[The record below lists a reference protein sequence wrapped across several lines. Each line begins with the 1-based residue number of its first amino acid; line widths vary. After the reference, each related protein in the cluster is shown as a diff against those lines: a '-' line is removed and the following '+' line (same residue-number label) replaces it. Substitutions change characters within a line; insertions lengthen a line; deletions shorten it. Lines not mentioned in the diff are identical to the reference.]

1 LNTLFLIRDILGNI
15 ALALLALV
23 IVYTICQT
31 IKALILGYDLY
42 KWRLIGADKQKM
54 KEMGR
59 YKVATGKIY
68 IFYKCFKDCFEY
80 NASITYSKGNKIWS
94 GYGTGL

>member
-23 IVYTICQT
+23 IVYAIYRI

-59 YKVATGKIY
+59 YKVVTGKIY
-68 IFYKCFKDCFEY
+68 IFYECFKDCFEY
-80 NASITYSKGNKIWS
+80 NTSVTYSRGDKRWS
-94 GYGTGL
+94 GYGTGR

>member
-1 LNTLFLIRDILGNI
+1 MDFLILARNILGNI
-15 ALALLALV
+15 ALFLV
-23 IVYTICQT
+23 FLISLYPIYHT

-80 NASITYSKGNKIWS
+80 NASITYSRGNKIWS
-94 GYGTGL
+94 GYGTGR